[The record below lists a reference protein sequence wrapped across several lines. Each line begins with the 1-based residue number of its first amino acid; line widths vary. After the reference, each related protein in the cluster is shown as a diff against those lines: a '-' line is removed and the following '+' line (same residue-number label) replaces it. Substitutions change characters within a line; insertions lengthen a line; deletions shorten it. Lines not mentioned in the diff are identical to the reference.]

1 MCVIKAEPQMR
12 SLHAEGHQ
20 SVLSLCMN
28 QRCWPREQ
36 SQRACPGSKASGL
49 CRQYAVVGALPLG
62 AGGPFSAFCLPCPCV
77 SFPPPQ
83 GDRQASRAQV
93 TSWVASSSSIPL
105 HTISTDSNWS
115 PLPASAP
122 LLPAQGPGLGS
133 GAGVLAAGCWLRVS
147 PQTASSCFISR
158 LLK

>member
-1 MCVIKAEPQMR
+1 MCVIKAEPRMR

-77 SFPPPQ
+77 SFPPLQ

-105 HTISTDSNWS
+105 HTISTHSDPQFPFPAWL
-115 PLPASAP
+115 PPEHQTPAS
-122 LLPAQGPGLGS
+122 
-133 GAGVLAAGCWLRVS
+133 GCFLHISTSMSNRTLR
-147 PQTASSCFISR
+147 
-158 LLK
+158 L